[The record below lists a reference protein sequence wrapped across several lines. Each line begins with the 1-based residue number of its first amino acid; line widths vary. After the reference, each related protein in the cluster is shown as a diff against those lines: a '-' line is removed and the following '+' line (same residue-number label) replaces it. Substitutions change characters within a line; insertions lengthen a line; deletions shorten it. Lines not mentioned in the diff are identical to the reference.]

1 MRNREDSRITKKEG
15 ENNSDLNLRV
25 LLSVFMFFDD
35 EKRQKPS
42 SITECFHIF
51 SRISENRRKNEKNMV
66 FRNLEK

>member
-1 MRNREDSRITKKEG
+1 MRNREDSRIDKKEG

-42 SITECFHIF
+42 SITECF
-51 SRISENRRKNEKNMV
+51 
-66 FRNLEK
+66 